1 MPQPVV
7 SAADWRAADLE
18 ASGRWLRRPDAA
30 AIADL
35 KSGFA
40 RLKAGAKPMLEIT
53 REDMPLGAF
62 AAVLADAAREL
73 KDGCGV
79 RVIRGLPMH
88 EYSVEDCRLLAWAIG
103 THLGVAR
110 PQGKASQLMSDVQ
123 DAGGTY
129 RGGGGRGYNTNAEL
143 DFHTDGSDVVG
154 LFCLKTARSGG
165 LSRLA
170 SSVAIH
176 NALLATR
183 PDLVEALYGLFPH
196 SRQQEEAPD
205 EPPAYLAPVYGM
217 AEGQFSSRYIR
228 NHIRSTQAMEGQPR
242 LTALQH
248 AALDAIQDVASTPEF
263 CFSMWLEPGD
273 LQLLNNHVVIHSR
286 THYEDFEAPEQKRH
300 LLRLWL
306 AVPGGRPLTEGLLA
320 AYKSV
325 APGTVRGGFKGRGV
339 TPEMRAWQARA
350 AASLGMRDTPY

>member
-1 MPQPVV
+1 MIQPVV
-7 SAADWRAADLE
+7 TAADWRASALE
-18 ASGRWLRRPDAA
+18 ASGRWLRRVTAA
-30 AIADL
+30 EIADL
-35 KSGFA
+35 NAGF
-40 RLKAGAKPMLEIT
+40 RQLKASGKPMLEIT
-53 REDMPLGAF
+53 REDFPLGAF

-73 KDGCGV
+73 ESGVGV
-79 RVIRGLPMH
+79 RTLRGLPVDD
-88 EYSVEDCRLLAWAIG
+88 YSVEDARLLFWRIG

-110 PQGKASQLMSDVQ
+110 PQGKASQLISDVR

-129 RGGGGRGYNTNAEL
+129 RGGSGRGYNTNAEL

-154 LFCLKTARSGG
+154 LFCLKTAQSGG

-176 NALLATR
+176 NALLARR

-196 SRQQEEAPD
+196 SRQNEEAPD
-205 EPPAYLAPVYGM
+205 ETPTYLAPVYSLKDGHF
-217 AEGQFSSRYIR
+217 ASRYIR
-228 NHIRSTQAMEGQPR
+228 NHIRSTQVIEGEPR

-248 AALDAIQDVASTPEF
+248 EALDAIQDMASSEEF

-273 LQLLNNHVVIHSR
+273 LQLVNNHVLIHSR
-286 THYEDFEAPEQKRH
+286 THYQDYEEPERKRH

-306 AVPGGRPLTEGLLA
+306 AVPEGRPLCDGLA
-320 AYKSV
+320 EVYKSV

-339 TPEMRAWQARA
+339 TPEMLAYQARA
-350 AASLGMRDTPY
+350 AASLGMRNIPY

>member
-7 SAADWRAADLE
+7 SAADWRAAALE
-18 ASGRWLRRPDAA
+18 HSGRWLRRLEAA

-35 KSGFA
+35 RAGFA
-40 RLKAGAKPMLEIT
+40 RLKASAKPMLEIT

-62 AAVLADAAREL
+62 AAVLADAAQEL
-73 KDGCGV
+73 ETGTGV
-79 RVIRGLPMH
+79 RVIRGLPMQD
-88 EYSVEDCRLLAWAIG
+88 YSVEECRLLAWGIG

-110 PQGKASQLMSDVQ
+110 PQGKASQLLSDVR

-143 DFHTDGSDVVG
+143 DFHTDGTDVVG
-154 LFCLKTARSGG
+154 LFCLKTARRGG

-183 PDLVEALYGLFPH
+183 PELVEALYGLFPH
-196 SRQQEEAPD
+196 SRQQEEAAD

-217 AEGQFSSRYIR
+217 EQGHFASRYIR
-228 NHIRSTQAMEGQPR
+228 NHIRSTQAMEGQPK

-248 AALDAIQDVASTPEF
+248 AALDAIQELASNEEF

-286 THYEDFEAPEQKRH
+286 THYEDFEEPERKRH

-306 AVPGGRPLTEGLLA
+306 AVPGGRPLTPTMRDT
-320 AYKSV
+320 YKSV
-325 APGTVRGGFKGRGV
+325 APGTVRGGFQGRAI
-339 TPEMRAWQARA
+339 TDAMRAWQARA

>member
-7 SAADWRAADLE
+7 SAADWHAAELE
-18 ASGRWLRRPDAA
+18 ASGRWLCRPDAA

-73 KDGCGV
+73 EDGCGV
-79 RVIRGLPMH
+79 RVIRGLPMQ

-110 PQGKASQLMSDVQ
+110 PQGKASQLISDVR

-183 PDLVEALYGLFPH
+183 PELVEALYGLFPH
-196 SRQQEEAPD
+196 SRQQEEAAD

-217 AEGQFSSRYIR
+217 AAGHFASRYIR

-242 LTALQH
+242 LSALQH
-248 AALDAIQDVASTPEF
+248 AALDAIQDLASTPEF

-339 TPEMRAWQARA
+339 TPEMLAWQARA